1 VQGKRDVHTAYGE
14 VSTRGKGSS
23 QGVRNRTK
31 SGRHNRWHSKD
42 ERGASTVE
50 FALVLPVF
58 LLLLFALVDFGL
70 VFSGYTTMRS
80 GVSASA
86 RLASLDEYT
95 YSGSAT
101 CSGGPNTDTED
112 MVCTTMS
119 EMGKILAIVP
129 GSIEVGICFTPYTG
143 TGGAGSCAAEGSST
157 TGTQSTPTSTLYYNV
172 EICAQATMKSTTGL
186 TAPFLNNK
194 ILSTTS
200 TNRLELG
207 LGSNGTVPVTLYD
220 AYNSSSTSVTYN
232 GTAVKGMNCT

>member
-1 VQGKRDVHTAYGE
+1 
-14 VSTRGKGSS
+14 
-23 QGVRNRTK
+23 VRNRTK
-31 SGRHNRWHSKD
+31 SGRHNGWNSKD

-50 FALVLPVF
+50 FALILPVF
-58 LLLLFALVDFGL
+58 ALLLFALVDFGM

-86 RLASLDEYT
+86 RLASLNEYT
-95 YSGSAT
+95 YSGGAT

-112 MVCTTMS
+112 LVCTTMS

-143 TGGAGSCAAEGSST
+143 GSQGTSCAAEGNST
-157 TGTQSTPTSTLYYNV
+157 TGTQSTPTTTTYYNV

-194 ILSTTS
+194 ILATTS

-207 LGSNGTVPVTLYD
+207 LGSNATVPVTAFN
-220 AYNSSSTSVTYN
+220 AYNSSSTSVSYN

>member
-1 VQGKRDVHTAYGE
+1 ME
-14 VSTRGKGSS
+14 ESLCRGKGS
-23 QGVRNRTK
+23 QCVRNRSK
-31 SGRHNRWHSKD
+31 SARHTRRHSND

-50 FALVLPVF
+50 FALILPVF
-58 LLLLFALVDFGL
+58 ALLLFALVDFGM

-86 RLASLDEYT
+86 RLASLNEYT
-95 YSGSAT
+95 YSGSAS
-101 CSGGPNTDTED
+101 CSGNTDTD
-112 MVCTTMS
+112 QMVCTTMS

-143 TGGAGSCAAEGSST
+143 TGGAGSCAAESSST
-157 TGTQSTPTSTLYYNV
+157 TGTQSTPTSTTYYNV

-207 LGSNGTVPVTLYD
+207 LGSNATVPVTAYN
-220 AYNSSSTSVTYN
+220 AYNSSSTSVSYN